1 MNDGGSVQQVN
12 RSAHIVFLVDC
23 DNTLLDNDRV
33 QSDLRDHLEREFGAE
48 SRDRYWAIFEE
59 LRFELGDAD
68 YLA

>member
-1 MNDGGSVQQVN
+1 
-12 RSAHIVFLVDC
+12 
-23 DNTLLDNDRV
+23 V